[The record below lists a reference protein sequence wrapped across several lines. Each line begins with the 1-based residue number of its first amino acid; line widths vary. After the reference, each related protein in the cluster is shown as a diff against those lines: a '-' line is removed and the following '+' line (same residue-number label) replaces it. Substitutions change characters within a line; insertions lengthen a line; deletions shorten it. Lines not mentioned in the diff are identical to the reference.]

1 MTSTPATGLFW
12 LASYP
17 KSGNTWARVLLAEY
31 LSGRDQPIPLDELG
45 RYIFADSR
53 QDLYCDG
60 LSLDD
65 PPMDPATTL
74 GARSH
79 LLQRLS
85 ALAAR
90 QFLLVKTHT
99 LNSVINGH
107 PMFEPRLARGAIY
120 LVRHPLDVC
129 ASVMAHF
136 AMSAERAVD
145 FLRSGHAALQPSRG
159 HAYQPLGPWEQ
170 HVLSWCRQPGVLTLR
185 YEDLLHDP
193 EPPFRRMLQHLGV
206 AIDSARLRR
215 CLDAAA
221 FETLQRQE
229 QSTGF
234 VEQARAGTP
243 FFRSGRAGQG
253 AERLNQAQQR
263 RLLAGLEP
271 LLAHLGY
278 A

>member
-1 MTSTPATGLFW
+1 MIPKLATGLFC

-17 KSGNTWARVLLAEY
+17 KSGNTWARVLLAHY
-31 LSGRDQPIPLDELG
+31 LSGRAEPIPLDELG

-53 QDLYCDG
+53 QDLYREG
-60 LSLDD
+60 LSLDA
-65 PPMDPATTL
+65 PPLDPATTL
-74 GARSH
+74 SARSH
-79 LLQRLS
+79 LLGRL
-85 ALAAR
+85 AELAASR
-90 QFLLVKTHT
+90 FLVVKTHT
-99 LNSVINGH
+99 LNAVINGH
-107 PMFEPRLARGAIY
+107 PMFDPRQSRGAIY

-136 AMSAERAVD
+136 AMSGDRAVD

-159 HAYQPLGPWEQ
+159 HAFQPLGPWEQ
-170 HVLSWCRQPGVLTLR
+170 HVLSWHRQPGVLTVR
-185 YEDLLHDP
+185 YEDLLRDP
-193 EPPFRRMLQHLGV
+193 EPVFRRMLQHLGA
-206 AIDSARLRR
+206 AIDPARLRC

-229 QSTGF
+229 QSAGF

-253 AERLNQAQQR
+253 AEQLSPAQQQ